1 MTLYPLTAAQKVYL
15 RSIKRAPN
23 LPILNI
29 GSSMLFKLDM
39 DFDCLREAI
48 YRTYERNEALRI
60 RFMKTYNGL
69 VYQYIAEK
77 ETREIEFYDFSDK
90 TEEEVDEILQGWTR
104 EPIER
109 FNAPMNRVVMLK
121 CSNGYSGLYL
131 LIDHMTADSS
141 AIFAIVADLIEIY
154 CALKFGTE
162 YPKDMQSY
170 TKALE
175 KDLKYEEGSA
185 QKERDA
191 EFWRQYYMETEPIFT
206 DITGTGRLDTTRQ
219 ELNNPELRAAKLSA
233 RDITASHKIFHLE
246 PQPTQELLSYCNR
259 HKVPMVALLMMG
271 LRTYLSKMN
280 NNEKDISIKSTID
293 RRGTLLAKK
302 SGGTRVHF
310 FPCRTIIEDEQ
321 TFLDGIKTIQQAQN
335 SIFKHADYDPIEL
348 MEDCRE
354 SFNHEPGLTH
364 ESLTLTYQPMSLRP
378 TDSKLSNID
387 YKCKWY
393 SNGVCGQ
400 ALYVTVMHNADDDG
414 LDFYFEYQS
423 SLITEQQL
431 QDMYYYVCKII
442 FQGIQNENMTVG
454 EILRTV

>member
-15 RSIKRAPN
+15 GSIRRAPD

-29 GSSMLFKLDM
+29 GASMLFRLDM

-60 RFMKTYNGL
+60 RFMKTYKGV

-77 ETREIEFYDFSDK
+77 EIRPIEFCDFSDK
-90 TEEEVDEILQGWTR
+90 SDEEVDSILQGWTKV
-104 EPIER
+104 PFQR
-109 FNAPMNRVVMLK
+109 FNSPMNRIVMLK
-121 CSNGYSGLYL
+121 CKDGYCGIYL

-141 AIFAIVADLIEIY
+141 GIFAIAGDLVEIY

-162 YPKDMQSY
+162 YPKEMQSY
-170 TKALE
+170 IKAVE

-191 EFWRQYYMETEPIFT
+191 EFWRRYYMESEPIFT
-206 DITGTGRLDTTRQ
+206 DITGTGLQASRD
-219 ELNNPELRAAKLSA
+219 ELNNPNLRASKFSA
-233 RDITASHKIFHLE
+233 RDITAAHKIFHLE
-246 PQPTQELLSYCNR
+246 PHPTQELIDYCQR
-259 HKVPMVALLMMG
+259 YRIPMVSLIMMG
-271 LRTYLSKMN
+271 VRTYLSKMN

-310 FPCRTIIEDEQ
+310 FPCRTVIEDSD
-321 TFLDGIKTIQQAQN
+321 TFLEGIKKIQHAQN
-335 SIFKHADYDPIEL
+335 AIFKHADYDPVEL
-348 MEDCRE
+348 MQGCQE
-354 SFNHEPGLTH
+354 SFGHEAGFGH
-364 ESLTLTYQPMSLRP
+364 EGLTLTYQPLSLKP
-378 TDSKLSNID
+378 SDSRLSGLD

-393 SNGVCGQ
+393 SSGICGQ
-400 ALYVTVMHNADDDG
+400 ALYVTVMHNADDNG

-423 SLITEQQL
+423 SIITEKQL

-442 FQGIQNENMTVG
+442 FMGIQNENMTVG
-454 EILRTV
+454 EILHTV